1 MDDIESLKITSEK
14 NIILGNYQRIKE
26 DNSFDWCVYY
36 IFKNP
41 GGFNIYYKSSE
52 NYDGNSD
59 EKFKDKLREKNVPFD
74 LIKVNIKGY
83 KNLINQ
89 NSGIISLMNLE
100 KFMKRIK
107 KNKFKEFSDFEEWDD
122 FLIEN
127 EEIIIDELKEQ
138 KYSKQF
144 IDYLI
149 ISYKEEGNENISILA
164 MASILAGLNSGAEL
178 SYSEFKDYVND
189 VYDRCNILE
198 TEVNKKSLYLK
209 EKDHIISKIQ
219 KLERKK

>member
-36 IFKNP
+36 IF
-41 GGFNIYYKSSE
+41 SSE

>member
-1 MDDIESLKITSEK
+1 M
-14 NIILGNYQRIKE
+14 
-26 DNSFDWCVYY
+26 
-36 IFKNP
+36 
-41 GGFNIYYKSSE
+41 
-52 NYDGNSD
+52 
-59 EKFKDKLREKNVPFD
+59 
-74 LIKVNIKGY
+74 
-83 KNLINQ
+83 
-89 NSGIISLMNLE
+89 
-100 KFMKRIK
+100 
-107 KNKFKEFSDFEEWDD
+107 
-122 FLIEN
+122 IEN